1 MSKSFLPVLISIFM
15 AAMFGQTTTV
25 SPDQNLPGQ
34 KIGTDD
40 LVSVSVYDRPELTRA
55 VRVRLDGK
63 IELPLLSEPIVAA
76 GLMPDELQKVIAA
89 RLAEEEILIHP
100 VVSVAVIEYRS
111 RPVSIMGSV
120 RKPLTFQVSGKVQL
134 LDALARAEGLTPE
147 AGSEILV
154 TVPAAEGTPSLVTRV
169 SVKKLIDDADPDAN
183 LELEGGE
190 QIRIP
195 EAGKVFVVGN
205 VRKPGAFIMHDN
217 ENLTVLKILAL
228 SEGLLPFAAKEA
240 YVYRR
245 DAAGLHQEEAIELQ
259 KIVRRKSPDVMLSQN
274 DILYIPDNR
283 GQRLT
288 VTTLERIASF
298 GSAAGS
304 AAIYGMSR

>member
-1 MSKSFLPVLISIFM
+1 MLRLLLVLILPLISILN
-15 AAMFGQTTTV
+15 AQTFPV

-34 KIGTDD
+34 RIGTDD
-40 LVSVSVYDRPELTRA
+40 LLSVSVYDRPELTRT
-55 VRVRLDGK
+55 VRVRTDGK
-63 IELPLLSEPIVAA
+63 IELPLLSAPIVAA
-76 GLMPDELQKVIAA
+76 GLMPDELQKVIET
-89 RLAEEEILIHP
+89 RLADEEILVRP
-100 VVSVAVIEYRS
+100 VVSVAVVEYRS
-111 RPVSIMGSV
+111 RPVSVMGSV
-120 RKPLTFQVSGKVQL
+120 RRPLTFQVSGKVQL

-154 TVPAAEGTPSLVTRV
+154 TKPATDDAPSIITRI
-169 SVKKLIDDADPDAN
+169 SVKLLIDDADAAAN
-183 LELEGGE
+183 LTLTGGE

-205 VRKPGAFIMHDN
+205 VKKPGAFLMHDN
-217 ENLTVLKILAL
+217 ESLTVLKILAL
-228 SEGLLPFAAKEA
+228 SEGLLPFATKDA

-245 DAAGLHQEEAIELQ
+245 GEGGEHKEEVIELQ

-288 VTTLERIASF
+288 VTTLERIAAF

-304 AAIYGMSR
+304 AAVYGMTR